1 DSRRLHGVSNI
12 CIALNGFCDILHQ
25 IGHIPFAYFIFTGI
39 NFTQLRRCIWIQLI
53 PNFGMNFTTTILFP
67 IGVDRAIAILKPVSY
82 RKMEKKFCI
91 PAMILPAVVY
101 AVAMLVL
108 VFICN
113 GDNDTK
119 VICVVVAVYGDSMPN
134 SVWSISSTFINLATV
149 TLYSVLSR
157 AVMKTGTTTHNFELL
172 QTLKIIA
179 AFIGLGELTSMMIY
193 LLTLFFDFSEMM
205 IFYIG
210 CYAGIF
216 VNISISCNWLFYY
229 WRSKEYRN
237 EFRRQFRKLLCLKNT
252 ANQAPKCSVQLV
264 TTIHR

>member
-1 DSRRLHGVSNI
+1 MRSLTIYELSLSNSSLRSSGKMAVLIPILPCACIFILCFLNGFIGNTLLIVATIQSKRLHGVSNI
-12 CIALNGFCDILHQ
+12 CIALSGFCDILHQ

-39 NFTQLRRCIWIQLI
+39 TFTPLGRCIWIQLI

-157 AVMKTGTTTHNFELL
+157 VVMKTGTTTHNFELL

-193 LLTLFFDFSEMM
+193 LLTLFFDFS
-205 IFYIG
+205 
-210 CYAGIF
+210 
-216 VNISISCNWLFYY
+216 
-229 WRSKEYRN
+229 
-237 EFRRQFRKLLCLKNT
+237 
-252 ANQAPKCSVQLV
+252 
-264 TTIHR
+264 